1 MPFNIAIVGA
11 GWYGCHLASSLAS
24 LGFRV
29 TVFERNARPLHEAS
43 GNNQFRLH
51 LGFHYAR
58 HHGTR
63 LQSRDGFLRFIERY
77 PSLSAEID
85 ENIYAVPE
93 GTSLIDFKTYKLIM
107 VSSGIDFVEMTA
119 PDPRLAAIEGALLTK
134 ERVLLIDRA
143 RSYFANRLGSALRFN
158 CPVGNIV
165 QGDRHVEVNG
175 ESFDYVIDATW
186 GHHHRP
192 PIDVYYE
199 PTMLLYYE
207 AKAPHPAVTMV
218 DGPLASVYPTEDKD
232 VFTLSSVV
240 HTPLGRFSSSAEAVA
255 CRNAVNSELVDRKI
269 RAMEDHI
276 SENLPAFRDNF
287 RYIGVQLAIKTKP
300 VGNFDDRS
308 CSVFQDGRIFSI
320 MSGKIDTI
328 FFATE
333 RVLALIESEN
343 SLAPIEV
350 APKIREDIILVPG
363 K

>member
-1 MPFNIAIVGA
+1 MPFDIAIIGA

-63 LQSRDGFLRFIERY
+63 LQSRDGFMRFIERY
-77 PSLSAEID
+77 PSLSAEIE
-85 ENIYAVPE
+85 ENIYAVPQR
-93 GTSLIDFKTYKLIM
+93 TSLIDFKTYKLIM
-107 VSSGIDFVEMTA
+107 VSSGIDFVELPG
-119 PDPRLAAIEGALLTK
+119 PDPRLAAIEGAILTT

-143 RSYFANRLGSALRFN
+143 RNAFAKRLGPALRLS
-158 CPVGNIV
+158 CPVGQLI
-165 QGDRHVEVNG
+165 QGPKHVEVNG
-175 ESFDYVIDATW
+175 ERFDYAIDATW
-186 GHHHRP
+186 GHHHRL
-192 PIDVYYE
+192 PIAVYYE

-232 VFTLSSVV
+232 IFTLSSVT
-240 HTPLGRFSSSAEAVA
+240 HTPLGRFSTSAEATA
-255 CRNAVNSELVDRKI
+255 CRNAVNSELVERKVK
-269 RAMEDHI
+269 AMEDHI
-276 SENLPAFRDNF
+276 SQNVPGFRDNF
-287 RYIGVQLAIKTKP
+287 RYVGVQLAIKTKP

-308 CSVFQDGRIFSI
+308 CSVFQDGRIFSV

-333 RVLALIESEN
+333 RVLSLIEAEN
-343 SLAPIEV
+343 SLTPIDLAPT
-350 APKIREDIILVPG
+350 IRQDIIQVPG